1 MSYKKI
7 IIIVI
12 VSILICA
19 GLFWLYLNFTS
30 ATIVINSP
38 QDSDIYI
45 KQSSNEFK
53 KIGNTKATYQ
63 TQDTNTVIVEAR
75 KDSQVSQK
83 SVSPEKNKTI
93 NVDLQFKE
101 LVKAE
106 YFAPGPL
113 TYPFIQNGFIYGINP
128 QTNNIAAFPISPS
141 TATAPPL
148 PLLPF
153 LKQIIWQ
160 TSREFI
166 YVTLGRG
173 TGFVSNGKV
182 QEGNYSSNIA
192 IATSE
197 KNNYILLN
205 KDGFYFS
212 PKSNFFGATKLT
224 DLVENSSPGVFA
236 DDNYLYSLSLI
247 YNNSLNKDDVEPTG
261 KETILIIYGQ
271 DGKKI
276 NEYKLAITSKSSK
289 VVSLDKNTITV
300 LSPEGLTIIDTKTN
314 QIKTQAFSFGEVQD
328 MVLYKDKLL
337 LLGTEGLW
345 EYNQQS
351 GEYNKIA
358 VYPEN
363 QKYVPNSLV
372 VLDGV
377 LFLSTSVTDEAL
389 INKSGSTVRSAIY
402 KISL

>member
-1 MSYKKI
+1 MNYKRI
-7 IIIVI
+7 IIIVV
-12 VSILICA
+12 VSILVCI

-38 QDSDIYI
+38 QDSDIYV
-45 KQSSNEFK
+45 KQSGNEFK

-63 TQDTNTVIVEAR
+63 TQDTNTVVIEAR

-83 SVSPEKNKTI
+83 SISPEKSKTI

-113 TYPFIQNGFIYGINP
+113 TYPYIQNGFIYGINP

-141 TATAPPL
+141 TATPPQL

-153 LKQIIWQ
+153 LKQIIWK
-160 TSREFI
+160 TSTDFI

-173 TGFVSNGKV
+173 TGFVNNNKL
-182 QEGNYSSNIA
+182 QEGNFSTNIA

-197 KNNYILLN
+197 LNNYILLN
-205 KDGFYFS
+205 KDGFYYS
-212 PKSNFFGATKLT
+212 PKSNFFSVTKLANLT
-224 DLVENSSPGVFA
+224 DNSSPNIFA
-236 DDNYLYSLSLI
+236 DNNYLYTTSLI
-247 YNNSLNKDDVEPTG
+247 YNEGGEDAEPIG
-261 KETILIIYGQ
+261 KETNLVVYGT

-276 NEYKLAITSKSSK
+276 NEYKLDIVSQTEK
-289 VVSLDKNTITV
+289 VLSLDKNTIGV
-300 LSPEGLTIIDTKTN
+300 LSSDNLTLIDLKTN
-314 QIKTQAFSFGEVQD
+314 QVNTETFSFGEVED
-328 MVLYKDKLL
+328 MVMYKDKLL

-351 GEYNKIA
+351 GEYYKLA

-377 LFLSTSVTDEAL
+377 LFLSTSVTDDAL
-389 INKSGSTVRSAIY
+389 LNKSGPTVRSSIY